1 MATARPFAYNTGS
14 TIPGT
19 EQLGDL
25 SIGSPLSGFTNSPQY
40 WNGPDE
46 DLGYVIAQTVPSGN
60 QPNPVGGSA
69 YVGFFRSEFLT
80 DNSFLELSESVAG
93 QTFVDV
99 FEASTWLSNNGYWTS
114 YVPPAVTP
122 TPTPTTSVTPTST
135 QTMTPTP
142 TTTLTASPTPS
153 VTPTLTQTP
162 TNTISP
168 TTTPTRTVTPTPS
181 VTPSVSPTLT
191 QTPTTTPTPTPTKSN
206 NLRVLMLG
214 DGQASTVA
222 GFISSYLTTTGNPI
236 TYSAVTMGTTYT
248 GSGNITKANYD
259 VVMIYTNSSQIGTTT
274 MANALT
280 TFVGQGGSIV
290 SGTFLWNLY
299 PSGYNFTGTTTFN
312 TNAQSNPPG
321 TYTVVSAT
329 TITNGIGS
337 PLPTFFSNG
346 SVPIVSGSVELAK
359 YTDNT
364 PLLYTRNVGSAKLVS
379 INAFPAN
386 ITSNS
391 SPICKIFGNAILYAG
406 GKI

>member
-46 DLGYVIAQTVPSGN
+46 DLGYVIAQTVPSGD

-93 QTFVDV
+93 QTFADV
-99 FEASTWLSNNGYWTS
+99 YEASTWLSNNGYWTS

-122 TPTPTTSVTPTST
+122 TPTPTASVTPT
-135 QTMTPTP
+135 
-142 TTTLTASPTPS
+142 
-153 VTPTLTQTP
+153 VTPTITQTP
-162 TNTISP
+162 TNTTSP

-191 QTPTTTPTPTPTKSN
+191 QTPTTTPTPTPTRST
-206 NLRVLMLG
+206 NLRVLFLG
-214 DGQASTVA
+214 DAQVNTYAT
-222 GFISSYLTTTGNPI
+222 FISQYCTTTGNSI
-236 TYSAVTMGTTYT
+236 TYSAVTIGTTYT

-259 VVMIYTNSSQIGTTT
+259 VVLIYTNSAQVGTTT

-290 SGTFLWNLY
+290 SGTFIWNLY
-299 PSGYNFTGTTTFN
+299 PSGYSFTGTTAFN
-312 TNAQSNPPG
+312 GPSGQSSSVGNF
-321 TYTVVSAT
+321 TVVSAT
-329 TITNGIGS
+329 TITNGIGTA
-337 PLPTFFSNG
+337 LPAAFSNG
-346 SVPIVSGSVELAK
+346 NPTLVSGAVQLATF
-359 YTDNT
+359 TDGSNCLAVKT
-364 PLLYTRNVGSAKLVS
+364 VGSAKNVS
-379 INAFPAN
+379 INAWPGSIQN
-386 ITSNS
+386 NS
-391 SPICKIFGNAILYAG
+391 STICKMFGNAILYAG

>member
-46 DLGYVIAQTVPSGN
+46 DLGYVIAQTVPSGD

-93 QTFVDV
+93 QTFADV
-99 FEASTWLSNNGYWTS
+99 YEASTWLSNNGYWTS

-122 TPTPTTSVTPTST
+122 TPTPTASVTPT
-135 QTMTPTP
+135 
-142 TTTLTASPTPS
+142 
-153 VTPTLTQTP
+153 VTPTITQTP
-162 TNTISP
+162 TNTTSP

-191 QTPTTTPTPTPTKSN
+191 QTPTTTPTPTPTRSN

-214 DGQASTVA
+214 DSQVSTVG

-259 VVMIYTNSSQIGTTT
+259 VVMIYTNSGQIGTTT

-312 TNAQSNPPG
+312 TNAQTNPSG

-337 PLPTFFSNG
+337 PLPNIFSNG

-406 GKI
+406 GRI

>member
-46 DLGYVIAQTVPSGN
+46 DLGYVIAQTVPSGD

-93 QTFVDV
+93 QTFADV
-99 FEASTWLSNNGYWTS
+99 YEASTWLSNNGYWTS

-122 TPTPTTSVTPTST
+122 TPTPTASVTPT
-135 QTMTPTP
+135 
-142 TTTLTASPTPS
+142 
-153 VTPTLTQTP
+153 VTPTITQTP
-162 TNTISP
+162 TNTTSP

-191 QTPTTTPTPTPTKSN
+191 QTPTTTPTPTSTRSN
-206 NLRVLMLG
+206 NLRVLVLG
-214 DGQASTVA
+214 DTQSSTVA
-222 GFISSYLTTTGNPI
+222 GYISSYLTTTGNPI
-236 TYSAVTMGTTYT
+236 TYSAVTIGTTYT
-248 GSGNITKANYD
+248 GSGNITKSNYD
-259 VVMIYTNSSQIGTTT
+259 VVLIYTNSSQVGTTT

-280 TFVGQGGSIV
+280 TFVSQGGSIV

-312 TNAQSNPPG
+312 TNNQSNPPG

-337 PLPTFFSNG
+337 PLPSSFSNG
-346 SVPIVSGSVELAK
+346 SVPIVSGSIELAK

-391 SPICKIFGNAILYAG
+391 SPICKIFGNAIL
-406 GKI
+406 